1 MDLTIEFGG
10 RRIVRFALGM
20 SRVGNKQEKSDGL
33 LNSKREVIDEL
44 SEFGTVLL
52 DTSPLYGGGFSERF
66 VGELIANKRDNFFVA
81 TKFYPKPTD
90 DSRSVVR
97 SVEKSLENLRTDCID
112 LLQMH
117 WTHPGIPLEEIFEA
131 FNVMVSEGKV
141 NSLGLSSF
149 TGAEIK
155 NLIENFSS
163 PRLISNQVELHLGNF
178 VSRNSWNHPRVPWTL
193 AFSALLQ
200 GRLTYSSNQRQEL
213 ERLAGENG
221 VSSASL
227 ALACLMSSSE
237 FLIPIVRI
245 SSREHLSDLM
255 RPLIEPLD
263 HIDFPSILE
272 MPPAQIFY
280 LPPDKIQLEVD
291 GFRKPYLSI
300 SEAVENLLDLIPSPV
315 ALSKRLENSD
325 ILFPVLVSPTTGGK
339 FVLDN
344 KDPFN
349 EVKRYWAW
357 RLARPNQDI
366 PVIVLP

>member
-1 MDLTIEFGG
+1 M
-10 RRIVRFALGM
+10 RFALGM
-20 SRVGNKQEKSDGL
+20 SRVGNQQEKSDGL

-66 VGELIANKRDNFFVA
+66 VGELIANKRDKSFVA
-81 TKFYPKPTD
+81 TKYYPKPTD

-97 SVEKSLENLRTDCID
+97 SVKKSLENLKTDYID

-117 WTHPGIPLEEIFEA
+117 WTHPSIPLQEIFEA
-131 FNVMVSEGKV
+131 FDLMESEGIV
-141 NSLGLSSF
+141 TTFGLSSF
-149 TGAEIK
+149 TGVEIE
-155 NLIENFSS
+155 NLIENLHS
-163 PRLISNQVELHLGNF
+163 PSLLSNQVELHLGNF
-178 VSRNSWNHPRVPWTL
+178 ASRNTWSHPKVPWTL
-193 AFSALLQ
+193 AYSALLQ

-213 ERLAGENG
+213 ERLAGEND

-237 FLIPIVRI
+237 FLIPILRI

-255 RPLIEPLD
+255 GPLVTPLD
-263 HIDFPSILE
+263 HIDFTSILE

-280 LPPDKIQLEVD
+280 LHPDKIQLEGD

-315 ALSKRLENSD
+315 ALGKRLENND
-325 ILFPVLVSPTTGGK
+325 ILLPIIVSQTNDGK

-344 KDPFN
+344 KDPLN

-357 RLARPNQDI
+357 RLARPNQDV
-366 PVIVLP
+366 PVIVMP